1 MPTSQYYSVRTH
13 SVFIPEIYGSLSN
26 LVNAPSSIQVTIFC
40 GDAHIV
46 SAEINGQQPPV
57 FVDLSKLSTNNPSGQ
72 SQVATVE
79 EAVVSNF
86 QPCSV
91 ADEAYTMEDNDS
103 IILCQNAFA
112 LNPGKATK
120 DLGLEKDDGAVLDD
134 FLSLTSIIFHEM
146 QHTNILSSPCE

>member
-26 LVNAPSSIQVTIFC
+26 LVNAPSSVQVTIFC
-40 GDAHIV
+40 GDAHII
-46 SAEINGQQPPV
+46 EIDGQQPPI
-57 FVDLSKLSTNNPSGQ
+57 FVDLSKLSTDNPSGQ
-72 SQVATVE
+72 SQVATVA

-86 QPCSV
+86 RRCS
-91 ADEAYTMEDNDS
+91 ATDEAYAIEDGDS
-103 IILCQNAFA
+103 IILCPNAFA
-112 LNPGKATK
+112 LNPGKTTK

-134 FLSLTSIIFHEM
+134 FQSLTSVIFHEM